1 MGYRVAGALLL
12 RAGPPTRLGGWGAAS
27 RNPAWRQLEA
37 RGRGGGQ
44 ELRVQPRESEGRSVT
59 CPKVWGWPQAR
70 VLGPVALSQRG
81 ARGPGS
87 ENGLVLGAPP
97 RPSGSLG
104 PTLQPVPGTLVHPS
118 LRVTLGHPGGSR
130 QGSGDSQL
138 PDPGREHDMKTSP
151 EEAWPPRLTE
161 SAVPLGGRSLPGS
174 VCDTPALHGG
184 PGGPWGRCCPRR
196 SLGTGEASR
205 TQTGGPRAGQGRV
218 GGSRCA
224 GRTVP
229 SGDTGARARRP
240 HGEEVLGWGLPEGQD
255 GSASLLGWT
264 GTRPG
269 TQLPVRGSTQHP

>member
-59 CPKVWGWPQAR
+59 CSKVWGWPQAR

-118 LRVTLGHPGGSR
+118 LRETPGHPGGSR

-184 PGGPWGRCCPRR
+184 PWEQVRPAEPRREGRARGREGWAGPAVQGGRCRQGTQAPVPGGHMGRRCWGGASPRGR
-196 SLGTGEASR
+196 TGAPASWAGR
-205 TQTGGPRAGQGRV
+205 GRGQGH
-218 GGSRCA
+218 SC
-224 GRTVP
+224 P
-229 SGDTGARARRP
+229 SGAPRSIPD
-240 HGEEVLGWGLPEGQD
+240 LP
-255 GSASLLGWT
+255 
-264 GTRPG
+264 
-269 TQLPVRGSTQHP
+269 